1 MDEPVAEEEIATGV
15 LDILPNGSGF
25 VRVDPAVHS
34 RDDVYV
40 SPAQIRRCELRSGD
54 ELSGPVRPARR
65 NERHPSLIH
74 VETVNGGP
82 AEPPAERPAFDDL
95 TAVFA
100 TERLPA
106 PPAIGSVP
114 FGRGSRVAIAGPPG
128 AGASTLLR
136 EIVAAL
142 SEGGPEVPVQV
153 ALAGARPEEVA
164 EWSASGAEVVGG
176 SFDRSPEAQAQAA
189 ELAVERAK
197 RRVERGAHAVVAV
210 DSLDVLPQAARRRV
224 FGAGRNTEEG
234 GSLTVIAV
242 TGDGSEALRWATT
255 RIVLESAGP
264 DAPGSAGVRRQ
275 RHPARR
281 PALASGARARQ
292 ELGDR
297 HPRSPPGARAKK
309 RCPLPSITR
318 RRASGMPS
326 ASGLLLARR
335 DHLVLVAGQHQRG
348 RRDVAEPVQGVVPE
362 HGLDLP
368 GIALGILGVARLLL
382 DEAREHRR
390 VGAGAEGEG
399 RQGAHALAP
408 VVGLHGEGPGRLAGW
423 RSAWAMPAWVH
434 PSTSRRT
441 RPGWRRASSWAIIPP
456 IEMPNTSARS
466 TPGGR
471 AARRR
476 RRP

>member
-1 MDEPVAEEEIATGV
+1 
-15 LDILPNGSGF
+15 
-25 VRVDPAVHS
+25 
-34 RDDVYV
+34 
-40 SPAQIRRCELRSGD
+40 
-54 ELSGPVRPARR
+54 VRPARR

-95 TAVFA
+95 NAVFA
-100 TERLPA
+100 SERLPG

-142 SEGGPEVPVQV
+142 SEGGPDVPVQV

-164 EWSASGAEVVGG
+164 EWSSSGAEVVGG

-255 RIVLESAGP
+255 RIVLESPGP
-264 DAPGSAGVRRQ
+264 DAPVPQVSA
-275 RHPARR
+275 
-281 PALASGARARQ
+281 ASGTLRA
-292 ELGDR
+292 D
-297 HPRSPPGARAKK
+297 
-309 RCPLPSITR
+309 
-318 RRASGMPS
+318 
-326 ASGLLLARR
+326 LL
-335 DHLVLVAGQHQRG
+335 
-348 RRDVAEPVQGVVPE
+348 
-362 HGLDLP
+362 
-368 GIALGILGVARLLL
+368 
-382 DEAREHRR
+382 
-390 VGAGAEGEG
+390 
-399 RQGAHALAP
+399 
-408 VVGLHGEGPGRLAGW
+408 
-423 RSAWAMPAWVH
+423 
-434 PSTSRRT
+434 
-441 RPGWRRASSWAIIPP
+441 
-456 IEMPNTSARS
+456 
-466 TPGGR
+466 
-471 AARRR
+471 
-476 RRP
+476 